1 MSLTEDIMDFAK
13 IEVGYF
19 TLNEKPF
26 KIATLIEEICFIF
39 DYQWKQKGLYLRVE
53 WDERTREIMFNSDI
67 DRIKQILMNLI
78 SNAYKFTNE
87 GGITLE
93 IEVQQSREIFLE
105 SRYLCI
111 TVSDTG
117 LGISE
122 SDKKGLFQVFG
133 TVSKHR
139 DQFNMKGTGLGLT
152 ITQKFVK
159 LLGGQIELNSEENKG
174 TEIKFTI
181 KEKEMSHYFDPGNFK
196 VIRKKSKR
204 NFHQFQNINVSF
216 LYTLNSVY
224 LLI

>member
-1 MSLTEDIMDFAK
+1 
-13 IEVGYF
+13 
-19 TLNEKPF
+19 
-26 KIATLIEEICFIF
+26 
-39 DYQWKQKGLYLRVE
+39 
-53 WDERTREIMFNSDI
+53 
-67 DRIKQILMNLI
+67 MNLI

-87 GGITLE
+87 GGIT
-93 IEVQQSREIFLE
+93 IKIKVQQSRKVFLE

-181 KEKEMSHYFDPGNFK
+181 KEKEMPYESGIELHQ
-196 VIRKKSKR
+196 IRHLEEIKESPFSIR
-204 NFHQFQNINVSF
+204 FNSMIMRYIFFNSF
-216 LYTLNSVY
+216 LYTN
-224 LLI
+224 LIKV